1 MQWFKNL
8 LRVILPK
15 LFIQWLRDKR
25 EKTRY
30 YTWRVAWFTREKA
43 LPHRFPPAP
52 YLTSEIHLID
62 PAKITYRTLN
72 EFNYFRDHNRVNSS
86 DWDIPLSRFEEHL
99 FYQSYAQRI
108 KEHKS
113 WNQTQYYI
121 HHLRQIMNGKERWGC
136 RNKSEWDQRCDLL
149 DDIYQDIKIK
159 GYHPQKIEDYISV
172 NIGRDGHLL
181 FNDGRHRLTFC
192 KLLELPEIPIRI
204 TVRHAKWIMFKN
216 QIYDYAKRRKNRN
229 GKIYAPIT
237 HVDLHSVPSLY
248 GHKRFDLI
256 KENLA
261 GSYNG
266 TVLDIGSHWGYFSH
280 RFEDLGFDCS
290 AVENDPENLY
300 FLKKLQKA
308 EDRNFTVFDKSI
320 FSLDTRTQKYDIV
333 LALAVFHHFTKE
345 EKTYKQLVRFLRNL
359 QMREMYFKPPDPE
372 EPQMQ
377 SAFRNYSCE
386 EFVQFIIKNSCLN
399 HYKPIGSAEDGR
411 KLYKLW

>member
-121 HHLRQIMNGKERWGC
+121 HHLRQIMNGEERWGC

-192 KLLELPEIPIRI
+192 KLLEIPEIPIRI

-216 QIYDYAKRRKNRN
+216 QIYDYAQRKKSRN
-229 GKIYAPIT
+229 D
-237 HVDLHSVPSLY
+237 V
-248 GHKRFDLI
+248 
-256 KENLA
+256 
-261 GSYNG
+261 
-266 TVLDIGSHWGYFSH
+266 
-280 RFEDLGFDCS
+280 
-290 AVENDPENLY
+290 
-300 FLKKLQKA
+300 
-308 EDRNFTVFDKSI
+308 FT
-320 FSLDTRTQKYDIV
+320 R
-333 LALAVFHHFTKE
+333 
-345 EKTYKQLVRFLRNL
+345 
-359 QMREMYFKPPDPE
+359 
-372 EPQMQ
+372 
-377 SAFRNYSCE
+377 
-386 EFVQFIIKNSCLN
+386 
-399 HYKPIGSAEDGR
+399 
-411 KLYKLW
+411 